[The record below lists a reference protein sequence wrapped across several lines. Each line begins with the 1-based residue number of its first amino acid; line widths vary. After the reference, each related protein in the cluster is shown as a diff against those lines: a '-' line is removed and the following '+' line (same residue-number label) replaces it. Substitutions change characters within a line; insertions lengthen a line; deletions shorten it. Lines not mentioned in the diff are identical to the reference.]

1 MVSSEKSGI
10 RFCLHDFPVALS
22 ALLLILFGISWV
34 LAVSDATALKPIHYT
49 LFNFLLIALF
59 ALQKYRRFEMDEATQ
74 SFKLISIGVLSG
86 KQELEGELSS
96 ITNLKVE
103 PGIGGVSG
111 NGGRLIILLKG
122 TDPLVLCNKDI
133 LPGSHSKLERIAED
147 IKIWLEAH
155 RKS

>member
-1 MVSSEKSGI
+1 MARSENLGV

-22 ALLLILFGISWV
+22 TLLLILFGISWV
-34 LAVSDATALKPIHYT
+34 LAVTDVTPLKPIHYT

-74 SFKLISIGVLSG
+74 SFKLISIGLLSG
-86 KQELEGELSS
+86 KQEFEGELSS

-122 TDPLVLCNKDI
+122 ADPLVLCNKDI

-147 IKIWLEAH
+147 IKIWLSAH
-155 RKS
+155 RES